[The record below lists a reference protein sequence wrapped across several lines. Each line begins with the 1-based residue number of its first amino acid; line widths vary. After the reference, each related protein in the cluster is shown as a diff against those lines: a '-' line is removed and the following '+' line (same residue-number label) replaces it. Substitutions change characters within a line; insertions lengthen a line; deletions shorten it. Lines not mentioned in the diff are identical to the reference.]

1 MASYLRHLAGVPCP
15 ESWRHPALSS
25 ESLALQVAAA
35 HAQQLGDAH
44 GWSRGTLNGVLD
56 GLTVLLEDL
65 PAGERVP
72 LDAVRTRTPRR
83 APTPRV
89 AEVLDA
95 VGLLGEDTRPP
106 AIRAWIDRSVAGLPV
121 GFADPVKTWLLVLLD
136 GGPRSRPRSHA
147 TLYTYFRT
155 VRPFIEG
162 WSTRYHHLREVS
174 TGDLYAALDPLRGH
188 QRRNATVALRALFRF
203 SKKRGVIFRDPSA
216 RLRVAKVQPGLV
228 PMTDDELRA
237 VEQIATGPAQR
248 AIVVLAAVHA
258 ARATDM
264 QRLVLD
270 DLDLPNRRITI
281 GGHQQRLGDLAH
293 QALQTWINRRR
304 AAWPHTPNPHVLISR
319 RTALGTD
326 PVSQGYLQFHLR
338 RHGVGLDRT
347 RQDRILHEALATGAD
362 MLHLALVFD
371 VSHATASRY
380 AAIAQNL
387 LDDELEQATD
397 PRAVLPD
404 EPTAL
409 TEVSAP
415 KPVGSR

>member
-1 MASYLRHLAGVPCP
+1 MASYFRHRDGATPPGP
-15 ESWRHPALSS
+15 WRHPALSS
-25 ESLALQVAAA
+25 DSSTLQVAAA

-44 GWSRGTLNGVLD
+44 GWSRGTLSGVLD
-56 GLTVLLEDL
+56 GLAVLLEDL

-106 AIRAWIDRSVAGLPV
+106 AIRVWIDRSVAGLPA

-162 WSTRYHHLREVS
+162 WSTQYHHLREVS
-174 TGDLYAALDPLRGH
+174 TGDLEAALDPLRGH

-203 SKKRGVIFRDPSA
+203 SKRRGVIFRDPSA

-228 PMTDDELRA
+228 PMTDEELRA

-248 AIVVLAAVHA
+248 VIVVLAAVHA

-264 QRLVLD
+264 QRLALD

-281 GGHQQRLGDLAH
+281 GGNQQRLGDLAH
-293 QALQTWINRRR
+293 QVLQAWLTQRR

-338 RHGVGLDRT
+338 RYGISLDRI

-362 MLHLALVFD
+362 MLHLALVFNLP
-371 VSHATASRY
+371 HATASRY
-380 AAIAQNL
+380 AAIAQHL

-409 TEVSAP
+409 TQV
-415 KPVGSR
+415 